1 MTSALAAVPFPGW
14 EPHPDVWLLIG
25 LLAAGYFIAVTR
37 LGPRWA
43 VPGERCVTRFQVAC
57 FSLGVIALWV
67 ASDWPIHDVAEQSLY
82 TAHMVQHLVLSML
95 VAPLLL
101 LGTPA
106 WLMRTILRP
115 RGLLRSVQF
124 LARFLPALIVFNL
137 VIVITH
143 WPAFVDLSLRSG
155 LVHFLAHAVILLSS
169 LIIWM
174 PVVSPLPE
182 VPRLS
187 PAPRMIFLFLQSVV
201 PTVPASFLTFGN
213 RPLYHYYESVPQ
225 LFGLTALEDQRMAG
239 LVMKIGAGL
248 LLWLI
253 IAVIFFRW
261 AAEEERR
268 SVQTR
273 KWQDL
278 DRELN
283 RMEMV
288 DG

>member
-67 ASDWPIHDVAEQSLY
+67 ASDWPIHDVAEESLY

>member
-1 MTSALAAVPFPGW
+1 VTSSLAAVPFPGW
-14 EPHPDVWLLIG
+14 EPHPDVWLLVA
-25 LLAAGYFIAVTR
+25 LLGAGYVIAVTR
-37 LGPRWA
+37 MGPRWA
-43 VPGERCVTRFQVAC
+43 APGERPVTNLQVAC
-57 FSLGVIALWV
+57 FTLGVVALWV
-67 ASDWPIHDVAEQSLY
+67 AADWPIHDVAEKSLY
-82 TAHMVQHLVLSML
+82 TAHMVQHLVFSM
-95 VAPLLL
+95 VAAPLLL

-106 WLMRTILRP
+106 WLLRAILRP
-115 RGLLRSVQF
+115 RWILHRVQF
-124 LARFLPALIVFNL
+124 LARFLPALIVFNFVL
-137 VIVITH
+137 VVTH

-155 LVHFLAHAVILLSS
+155 GVHFLAHALILLSS
-169 LIIWM
+169 LLVWM

-182 VPRLS
+182 VPRLT

-201 PTVPASFLTFGN
+201 PTVPASFLTFGSA
-213 RPLYHYYESVPQ
+213 PLYHYYEGVPQ
-225 LFGLTALEDQRMAG
+225 LFGLTALEDQQMAG

-248 LLWLI
+248 LLWML

-283 RMEMV
+283 RMELA
-288 DG
+288 DR

>member
-1 MTSALAAVPFPGW
+1 MTPVLAAVPFPGW

-25 LLAAGYFIAVTR
+25 LLAASYTIAAVRVGPRLAARGRSAVTR
-37 LGPRWA
+37 L
-43 VPGERCVTRFQVAC
+43 QIIC
-57 FSLGVIALWV
+57 FGLGALALWV
-67 ASDWPIHDVAEQSLY
+67 AADWPIHDVAEQSLY
-82 TAHMVQHLVLSML
+82 TAHMIQHLVFSM
-95 VAPLLL
+95 VAAPLLL

-106 WLMRTILRP
+106 WMMRAILRP
-115 RGLLRSVQF
+115 HRALRSAQF
-124 LARFLPALIVFNL
+124 LSRFLPALIVFNL

-155 LVHFLAHAVILLSS
+155 GVHFLAHAMILLAS
-169 LIIWM
+169 LVIWM

-182 VPRLS
+182 VPRLT
-187 PAPRMIFLFLQSVV
+187 PTLRMIFLFLQSVV
-201 PTVPASFLTFGN
+201 PTVPASFLTFGA
-213 RPLYHYYESVPQ
+213 RPLYHYYEGVPQ

-248 LLWLI
+248 LLWML
-253 IAVIFFRW
+253 IAVTFFRW
-261 AAEEERR
+261 AAEEDRR

-283 RMEMV
+283 RMELV
-288 DG
+288 D